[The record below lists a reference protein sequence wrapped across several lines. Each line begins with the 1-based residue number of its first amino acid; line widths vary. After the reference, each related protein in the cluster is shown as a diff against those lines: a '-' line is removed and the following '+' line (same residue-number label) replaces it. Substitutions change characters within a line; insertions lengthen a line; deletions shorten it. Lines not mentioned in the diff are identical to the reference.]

1 VGCARGPTGR
11 TGRSDAYSPIQAR
24 RRTRRETR
32 PSLRKVLSES
42 PVGGGA
48 SVYSGRRSRRHGR
61 GLRCG
66 SREDHRLRALRC
78 VLRLE
83 SPQRYYLAVGDSLTY
98 GIQPA
103 KVDAG
108 LPPSKFNSGF
118 VDVFARRLRTLN
130 PKVQVVNYG
139 CPGESTRTFVAGGCP
154 WLAGGRALHNP
165 FHGAQLDAALAFLRA
180 HPNEVSPITLNLGG
194 NDAEAFSAACKRSFA
209 CARARGPRAMT
220 QIASRL
226 ESILRRLRLAAPKA
240 DVIVIG
246 VWNNDITT
254 ARQSDPL
261 YRAFDLVLQK
271 AATSAGAHFA
281 DPFPLFDPPGSLTYR
296 KARICA
302 YTFMCSRGD
311 GHPTDAGYRAIAR
324 AVLKASRYAQRS

>member
-1 VGCARGPTGR
+1 LAEVQPYTRAAEVAATEGDCAVALGKIIGCALTGAFFVFAAPVAV
-11 TGRSDAYSPIQAR
+11 GAAP
-24 RRTRRETR
+24 R
-32 PSLRKVLSES
+32 PL
-42 PVGGGA
+42 
-48 SVYSGRRSRRHGR
+48 
-61 GLRCG
+61 
-66 SREDHRLRALRC
+66 
-78 VLRLE
+78 LE

-118 VDVFARRLRTLN
+118 VDVFARGLRALN
-130 PKVQVVNYG
+130 PKLQVVNLG

-165 FHGAQLDAALAFLRA
+165 FHGAQLNAALAFLRA
-180 HPNEVSPITLNLGG
+180 HPNKVSPITLNLGG
-194 NDAEAFSAACKRSFA
+194 NDAEAFSAACKGSFA
-209 CARARGPRAMT
+209 CARARAPRAMT

-240 DVIVIG
+240 DIIVIG

-254 ARQSDPL
+254 ARRSDPL
-261 YRAFDLVLQK
+261 YRAFDLALQK

-281 DPFPLFDPPGSLTYR
+281 DPFPLFDPPGSLTRR

-302 YTFMCSRGD
+302 YTFICSRGD
-311 GHPTDAGYRAIAR
+311 GHSTDAGYRAIAT
-324 AVLKASRYAQRS
+324 AVLKASGYAQRS